1 MLKKPILQVALD
13 FVDMHRALKAA
24 EEAVAGGADWT
35 EAGTPLIKAEG
46 LNAIRELKAKFPNK
60 IIVADMKTMDAGRAE
75 VEIAAKAGANI
86 VDVLGAATDST
97 IAECVEAA
105 GNYGCEVVVDM
116 IAVKDIVK
124 RAREVEKLGVNY
136 IAIHTAIDDQMRGK
150 SPFEILKQVTAVV
163 KIPVAVAGGI
173 NSETAVDAVK
183 AGASILIVGG
193 SITKAKDAKKAAS
206 DIKKAMSSLKK
217 IETTLFK
224 RGGEADILKIL
235 KQVSTANISDALHR
249 APSLADI
256 KPIMNGFKMVGQ
268 AVTVR
273 TYPGDWAK
281 PVEAIDVAKVG
292 EVIIIDVAGVGPAVW
307 GGLATT
313 SCVRK
318 KIGGVVIN
326 GAIRDTDE
334 IKKFKFPAFSKL
346 IMANAGEPKGFG
358 EINVPITI
366 SGVKILPGD
375 WIIGD
380 DDGVIVIS
388 KDKAVEY
395 ANRAMD
401 VLEKE
406 NRLTKE
412 ILEDSTLSSV
422 MNLLK
427 WEKK

>member
-1 MLKKPILQVALD
+1 MQKKPILQVALD
-13 FVDMHRALKAA
+13 FVDMHRALLAA
-24 EEAVAGGADWT
+24 TEAVAGGADWL

-46 LNAIRELKAKFPNK
+46 LNAIRELKAKFPTK
-60 IIVADMKTMDAGRAE
+60 VIVADMKTMDAGRAE
-75 VEIAAKAGANI
+75 VEIAAKAGAKV
-86 VDVLGAATDST
+86 VDVLGAAADST

-105 GNYGCEVVVDM
+105 KNYGCEVVVDM
-116 IAVKDIVK
+116 IAVKDVVK
-124 RAREVEKLGVNY
+124 RAIEVEKLGANY
-136 IAIHTAIDDQMRGK
+136 IAIHTSIDDQMRGK
-150 SPFEILKQVTAVV
+150 SPFEILKQVTAAV

-173 NSETAVDAVK
+173 NSENVVDAVK
-183 AGASILIVGG
+183 AGASIVIVGG
-193 SITKAKDAKKAAS
+193 SITKAKDAKKAAL

-249 APSLADI
+249 TPSLADI
-256 KPIMNGFKMVGQ
+256 KPILNGLKMVGQ

-281 PVEAIDVAKVG
+281 PVEAIDIAKPG
-292 EVIIIDVAGVGPAVW
+292 EVIVVDVAGVGPAVW

-326 GAIRDTDE
+326 GAVRDTEE

-358 EINVPITI
+358 EINVPISI
-366 SGVKILPGD
+366 SGVKIFPGD
-375 WIIGD
+375 WIVGD
-380 DDGVIVIS
+380 DDGVIVIP
-388 KDKAVEY
+388 KEKAVEY

-412 ILEDSTLSSV
+412 ILEGSTLSSV
-422 MNLLK
+422 MDLLK

>member
-1 MLKKPILQVALD
+1 MQKKPILQVALD
-13 FVDMHRALKAA
+13 FVDMHRALLAA
-24 EEAVAGGADWT
+24 KEAVAGGADWL

-60 IIVADMKTMDAGRAE
+60 VIVADMKTMDAGRAE
-75 VEIAAKAGANI
+75 VEIAAKAGAKV
-86 VDVLGAATDST
+86 VDVLGAAADST
-97 IAECVEAA
+97 ISECVEAA
-105 GNYGCEVVVDM
+105 KNYGCEVVVDM
-116 IAVKDIVK
+116 IAVKDVVK
-124 RAREVEKLGVNY
+124 RAIEVEKLGANY
-136 IAIHTAIDDQMRGK
+136 IAIHTSIDDQMRGK
-150 SPFEILKQVTAVV
+150 SPFEILKQVTAAV

-173 NSETAVDAVK
+173 NSENVVDAVK
-183 AGASILIVGG
+183 AGASIVIVGG
-193 SITKAKDAKKAAS
+193 SITKAKDAKKAAA

-249 APSLADI
+249 TPSLPDI
-256 KPIMNGFKMVGQ
+256 KPVLNGLKMVGQ
-268 AVTVR
+268 AVTVK

-281 PVEAIDVAKVG
+281 PVEAIDIAKPG
-292 EVIIIDVAGVGPAVW
+292 EVIVVDVAGVGPAVW

-326 GAIRDTDE
+326 GAIRDTEE
-334 IKKFKFPAFSKL
+334 IKNFKFPAFSKL
-346 IMANAGEPKGFG
+346 IMSNAGEPKGFG
-358 EINVPITI
+358 EINIPITI
-366 SGVKILPGD
+366 SGVKIFPGD
-375 WIIGD
+375 WIVGD
-380 DDGVIVIS
+380 DDGVIVIP
-388 KDKAVEY
+388 KEKAVEY

-412 ILEDSTLSSV
+412 ILEGSTLSSV
-422 MNLLK
+422 MDLLK